1 MKLSRRDV
9 IKGGLLVSLNP
20 LQPALASE
28 QSIDLFNKNGTRLL
42 NASIGNP
49 KFWNGSDEV
58 KYQGE
63 IYDVSRL
70 KSLDDGYLTLISGE
84 GGEDFT
90 HEQVVHT
97 VLTHQP
103 HLPKHMS
110 GAKICRKLQSGI
122 DSRTGVP
129 FTDLYFVGDF
139 DFFYGEYFQRMYRF
153 DFSDGRTACAFECL
167 DQSHVSPE
175 LWREFQKVRKEE
187 LDKVEL
193 LWVFNDILPIV
204 EIFGMYFVESGA
216 QFKTRV
222 TLTAKLK
229 FGGDSWLASAGT
241 KIPFVLRLGM
251 ESGFE
256 ACVAIA
262 RGLKKGVYLMP

>member
-1 MKLSRRDV
+1 MFRRNV
-9 IKGGLLVSLNP
+9 IKGGLVLALNP
-20 LQPALASE
+20 FQSVRASE
-28 QSIDLFNKNGTRLL
+28 QNINLFNANGNRLL
-42 NASIGNP
+42 NASITDP
-49 KFWNGSDEV
+49 QFWKGSDEV

-63 IYDVSRL
+63 IYDVTRL
-70 KSLDDGYLTLISGE
+70 KSLSDGYLTQISGE

-122 DSRTGVP
+122 DARTGAP
-129 FTDLYFVGDF
+129 YTDLYFLGDF

-153 DFSDGRTACAFECL
+153 DLPDGRTACAFECL
-167 DQSHVSPE
+167 NQAHVTPD
-175 LWREFQKVRKEE
+175 LWSRFQKVRKEE

-193 LWVFNDILPIV
+193 RWVFNDVLPIV
-204 EIFGMYFVESGA
+204 EIFGMYFVEPGKNH
-216 QFKTRV
+216 KTRV

-262 RGLKKGVYLMP
+262 RGLKKGIYKLP